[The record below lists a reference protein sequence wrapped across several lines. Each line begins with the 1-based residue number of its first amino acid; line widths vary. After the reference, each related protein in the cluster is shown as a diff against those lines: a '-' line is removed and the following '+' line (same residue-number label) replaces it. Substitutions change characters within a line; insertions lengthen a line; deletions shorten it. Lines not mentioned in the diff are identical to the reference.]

1 MYIVLLV
8 QVHTSCCT
16 TVSLLLCVYGDS
28 DLCSHYN
35 TSMLLIVA
43 LYYTL
48 TLSTNNAIIMLIL
61 RAGRYCSILHTV
73 H

>member
-28 DLCSHYN
+28 AQSLQYFY
-35 TSMLLIVA
+35 MLLIVA
-43 LYYTL
+43 LYYTI
-48 TLSTNNAIIMLIL
+48 TLFTNTVVMVIL
-61 RAGRYCSILHTV
+61 RAGRYCSLLFIGYW
-73 H
+73 

>member
-8 QVHTSCCT
+8 QVHTSCYI
-16 TVSLLLCVYGDS
+16 TVSLLLCVHGDS

-43 LYYTL
+43 LYFTL
-48 TLSTNNAIIMLIL
+48 TLFTNTAIMVIL
-61 RAGRYCSILHTV
+61 RDGRYCSILRTV